1 MYFSGVSEG
10 GQMSKRQT
18 SYLCGNIQAIIMEVG
33 AHDVPKALTTRFRKH
48 EGIKSRDAPI
58 V

>member
-1 MYFSGVSEG
+1 
-10 GQMSKRQT
+10 MSKRQT